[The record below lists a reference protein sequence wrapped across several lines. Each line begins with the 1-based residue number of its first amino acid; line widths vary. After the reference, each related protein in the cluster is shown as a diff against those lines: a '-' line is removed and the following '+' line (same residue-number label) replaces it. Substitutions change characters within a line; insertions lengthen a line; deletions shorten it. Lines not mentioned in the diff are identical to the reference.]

1 MAKVILKDLQYPKNM
16 SKNPDSR
23 KLEIKKKYKGNKQE
37 IQIKTYNLKKHGKII
52 KSTRTQALMLKMRF

>member
-23 KLEIKKKYKGNKQE
+23 KLEIKKNIKEINK
-37 IQIKTYNLKKHGKII
+37 KFKLKHII
-52 KSTRTQALMLKMRF
+52 